1 MKEVKIQIRVAVE
14 TREEW
19 KRLASASHKTLTQY
33 IVDKVEGSSNEPSEA
48 SGPSEPI
55 KETKVAVVVPEK
67 EWRGSFFKS
76 GSNFR

>member
-33 IVDKVEGSSNEPSEA
+33 IVDKVEGSSNEPSE
-48 SGPSEPI
+48 PI

-67 EWRGSFFKS
+67 EWKGSFFKS
-76 GSNFR
+76 GPNFK

>member
-33 IVDKVEGSSNEPSEA
+33 IVDKVEGSSNEPSE
-48 SGPSEPI
+48 PI
-55 KETKVAVVVPEK
+55 KTKVAVVVPEK
-67 EWRGSFFKS
+67 EWKGSFFKS
-76 GSNFR
+76 GPNFK